1 LINRTTFLG
10 FLTGLLAAV
19 LGVLLFVLVFSEGG
33 FVESVQLLYQQQKLG
48 GLISIG
54 ALINLPLFFIC
65 IRKNKIPFATGLVF
79 AALLL
84 VMIIAFLK
92 INI

>member
-1 LINRTTFLG
+1 
-10 FLTGLLAAV
+10 

-65 IRKNKIPFATGLVF
+65 IRKNKLPFATGLVF